1 MLQIFVFRSASFSLK
16 SSRVKYHRKYDK
28 FFKSRIANTSVWSYV
43 YYLLY
48 LSMLPRSGL
57 NEIKQRV
64 QIYTHTIMKVKNK
77 NQIINHE

>member
-1 MLQIFVFRSASFSLK
+1 MLQIFYFDRHRLKSLK

-64 QIYTHTIMKVKNK
+64 QIYIHIP
-77 NQIINHE
+77 

>member
-1 MLQIFVFRSASFSLK
+1 
-16 SSRVKYHRKYDK
+16 
-28 FFKSRIANTSVWSYV
+28 
-43 YYLLY
+43 
-48 LSMLPRSGL
+48 MLPGL